1 MDNQRVIIATDENTL
16 KKVLSEMF
24 PQKTEN
30 RDLPEFENDKIS
42 KLQAAN
48 LSGIT
53 IPTLNKLIKAGK
65 FKQYNLGKRKYFLR
79 SEMLE
84 ALRKIG

>member
-24 PQKTEN
+24 LQKTEN
-30 RDLPEFENDKIS
+30 RELPEFENDKIS
-42 KLQAAN
+42 KFQAAK
-48 LSGIT
+48 LSGVT

-65 FKQYNLGKRKYFLR
+65 FRQYNLGRKKYFIR

-84 ALRKIG
+84 ALRRIG